1 MERCPLCRALLNG
14 ADTCRRCRTELGTA
28 QRVEREA
35 RILVGA
41 AIDHLMRGD
50 TTTATLLLRRAM
62 VRHATPEARFLWRVV
77 AAAPQPAEPDNR
89 TV

>member
-35 RILVGA
+35 QILVGA
-41 AIDHLMRGD
+41 AIDHLVRGD
-50 TTTATLLLRRAM
+50 TTTATSLLRRAM

-77 AAAPQPAEPDNR
+77 AAEPQPAEPDNG